1 MFRLGK
7 DYEKPEFGI
16 TSTTINKQVV
26 EIVQET
32 TVIKPFASYCT
43 LKSITNKRSAKIK
56 AAHSIA
62 GCATLRAPFNPA
74 ARYGSWL
81 IAAS

>member
-32 TVIKPFASYCT
+32 TVIKPFASYC
-43 LKSITNKRSAKIK
+43 I
-56 AAHSIA
+56 
-62 GCATLRAPFNPA
+62 
-74 ARYGSWL
+74 
-81 IAAS
+81 

>member
-32 TVIKPFASYCT
+32 TVIPFASYCT

-56 AAHSIA
+56 AANSIA